1 MNKNRWLLSTIAPDS
16 AEVAHEYGLGI
27 EIAEYCTAYNMDIYF
42 EDTDKKVREE
52 IMGINNLTFHA
63 PFNELFPCAI
73 DLKVRE
79 IAGVRFQQ
87 AIELANTYGVKK
99 IVIHSGYTPTL
110 YYPIWFE
117 EQSVGFWKGFLQKVP
132 EDVTICMENVFE
144 EEPEAFLHILEN
156 VNDPRLK
163 MCMDIGHVSAYSQIP
178 VMEWLELFAPWIRHF
193 HIHNN
198 DGTVDAH
205 QPLPNGAI
213 PMESFLDRALELCP
227 TATFALELMET
238 RSSVE
243 WLKEKGF
250 LGDE

>member
-1 MNKNRWLLSTIAPDS
+1 MKNTRWLLSTIAPDA
-16 AEVAHEYGLGI
+16 AEAAREYGLGL
-27 EIAEYCTAYNMDIYF
+27 EIAEYCTAYNMDIEF
-42 EDTDKKVREE
+42 EETNKKVCEE
-52 IMGINNLTFHA
+52 IEGIDLLTFHA

-79 IAGVRFQQ
+79 VAGVRYAQ

-99 IVIHSGYTPTL
+99 LIIHSGYTPTL

-117 EQSVGFWKGFLQKVP
+117 EQSVGFWKDFLQKVP

-144 EEPEAFLHILEN
+144 EEPDPFLHILEN

-163 MCMDIGHVSAYSQIP
+163 MCLDIGHVSAYSKIP
-178 VMEWLELFAPWIRHF
+178 VMEWLEKFAPWIRHF

-198 DGTVDAH
+198 DTTWDSH
-205 QPLPNGAI
+205 QPLANGAI
-213 PMESFLDRALELCP
+213 PMEDVLRRAVELCP
-227 TATFALELMET
+227 EATFALELMET
-238 RSSVE
+238 RESVE

-250 LGDE
+250 LED

>member
-1 MNKNRWLLSTIAPDS
+1 MKNTRWLLSTISPD
-16 AEVAHEYGLGI
+16 AVEVAKEYGLGL
-27 EIAEYCTAYNMDIYF
+27 EIAEYCTAYNMDLYF
-42 EDTDKKVREE
+42 EETDKQVRTE
-52 IMGINNLTFHA
+52 IEGVDLLTFHA

-79 IAGVRFQQ
+79 IAGLRYQQ
-87 AIELANTYGVKK
+87 AIEMADTYGVKK

-117 EQSVGFWKGFLQKVP
+117 EQSVEFWKDFMQKVP
-132 EDVTICMENVFE
+132 EDVMICMENVFE

-156 VNDPRLK
+156 VDDSRLK

-178 VMEWLELFAPWIRHF
+178 VMEWLEMFAPWIRHF

-198 DGTVDAH
+198 DGTRDAH
-205 QPLPNGAI
+205 QPLAEGGI
-213 PMESFLDRALELCP
+213 PMEEFLHRAMTLCP
-227 TATFALELMET
+227 DATFALELMET
-238 RSSVE
+238 RTSVE

-250 LGDE
+250 L